1 LKKFK
6 LRVTG
11 GLTKTKV
18 RNEIFNNSQT
28 PLGSPLTKAGADNGV
43 NGSLIYNEI
52 TSWVNENTLTYAN
65 QVSKSSLINA
75 VVGFTSSGTKTSSY
89 GASANHIPNED
100 LGISGIDEGTPV
112 AVTSTSSGYKLASF
126 LGRVNYTLY
135 SKYLFTASFRADGS
149 SKFAPDNRWS
159 YFPSGAIAWRLS
171 DETFMKPLHFVS
183 NAKLRVSYGST
194 GNNRVS
200 DFAYL
205 SRISLPSNIGYSY
218 YNDPVVAAV
227 LSELGNKNLKWE
239 TTNQTDI
246 GLDLGFLDQRI
257 SLEADVYR
265 KVTSNLLLDASLPGS
280 MGFSSA
286 LKNIGKV
293 QNQGVELTLNTV
305 NVRNKKF
312 SWSSNFNISFN
323 RNKVLELSDGE
334 TERYTTASWDT
345 YTTNVP
351 LYIAQVGHPIAMF
364 WGYIWDGNYQYSD
377 FDETSPGVYTLKPG
391 VVKYTATASNPIQ
404 PGNIKFK
411 DMTGDGIVDADD
423 RTVIGNPNPDFTGGF
438 TNDFTYRN
446 FDLSV
451 FFTFSYGN
459 DVININRIIMEGG
472 RVRKNQ
478 NYFASYA
485 NRWTPENQSNDY
497 FRVNGGGP
505 LDFAY
510 SSRVIEDA
518 SYIKLKTV
526 QLGYN
531 LPQNL
536 IKRAKLNNLRLYV
549 SAQNLLKFSKY
560 SGFDPEVSKFGS
572 SALRPAFDYS
582 VYPYARTITFGLNV
596 SF

>member
-1 LKKFK
+1 
-6 LRVTG
+6 
-11 GLTKTKV
+11 
-18 RNEIFNNSQT
+18 
-28 PLGSPLTKAGADNGV
+28 
-43 NGSLIYNEI
+43 
-52 TSWVNENTLTYAN
+52 
-65 QVSKSSLINA
+65 
-75 VVGFTSSGTKTSSY
+75 
-89 GASANHIPNED
+89 
-100 LGISGIDEGTPV
+100 
-112 AVTSTSSGYKLASF
+112 
-126 LGRVNYTLY
+126 
-135 SKYLFTASFRADGS
+135 
-149 SKFAPDNRWS
+149 
-159 YFPSGAIAWRLS
+159 
-171 DETFMKPLHFVS
+171 MKPLHFVS

>member
-1 LKKFK
+1 
-6 LRVTG
+6 
-11 GLTKTKV
+11 
-18 RNEIFNNSQT
+18 
-28 PLGSPLTKAGADNGV
+28 
-43 NGSLIYNEI
+43 
-52 TSWVNENTLTYAN
+52 
-65 QVSKSSLINA
+65 
-75 VVGFTSSGTKTSSY
+75 
-89 GASANHIPNED
+89 
-100 LGISGIDEGTPV
+100 
-112 AVTSTSSGYKLASF
+112 
-126 LGRVNYTLY
+126 
-135 SKYLFTASFRADGS
+135 
-149 SKFAPDNRWS
+149 
-159 YFPSGAIAWRLS
+159 
-171 DETFMKPLHFVS
+171 
-183 NAKLRVSYGST
+183 
-194 GNNRVS
+194 
-200 DFAYL
+200 
-205 SRISLPSNIGYSY
+205 
-218 YNDPVVAAV
+218 
-227 LSELGNKNLKWE
+227 
-239 TTNQTDI
+239 
-246 GLDLGFLDQRI
+246 
-257 SLEADVYR
+257 
-265 KVTSNLLLDASLPGS
+265 
-280 MGFSSA
+280 
-286 LKNIGKV
+286 
-293 QNQGVELTLNTV
+293 
-305 NVRNKKF
+305 
-312 SWSSNFNISFN
+312 
-323 RNKVLELSDGE
+323 
-334 TERYTTASWDT
+334 
-345 YTTNVP
+345 
-351 LYIAQVGHPIAMF
+351 MF